1 MKAAVRPPGRMQPI
15 TIRIPD
21 VMEMT
26 GLCRSTVYD
35 LIASGEIEAAK
46 VGRST
51 VVFVKSLERFL
62 EANRIR
68 TEGIGFSATKVS
80 EYESSPTPSV

>member
-1 MKAAVRPPGRMQPI
+1 MKAAIRKPGRVQPI
-15 TIRIPD
+15 TVRIPD
-21 VMEMT
+21 VMDMT

-51 VVFVKSLERFL
+51 VVFVKSLEQFL

-68 TEGIGFSATKVS
+68 AVGIGFSATTGP
-80 EYESSPTPSV
+80 EYGSLSKPSV